1 MGKVMGENGMSH
13 ADLVIR
19 SARIVDGTGA
29 AARQGDVAISNGRIV
44 AVGRFDGTAT
54 RTLDADGRILA
65 PGFIDIHTHFDP
77 QLCWDGLATPSLEH
91 GVTTVIIG
99 NCSLSLAP
107 VRADGTAKI
116 INMFQVIE
124 DIKKRTFDAAVPFSW
139 ESFGEYLDFIRPGLG
154 INVAA
159 LIGHSALRYYVMGA
173 ASQERAATAGE
184 IDTMCRLV
192 EEAMAAGAAGIS
204 SSYVDIDENMKPV
217 PSRFAE
223 IDEKIAL
230 AKAMASSGR
239 GVWQVVPYFPDIKV
253 ELDNIRELG
262 DISLAAGIPCSLQPV
277 LSSPTSPLA
286 AEIMAALEA
295 EHARGA
301 RVYGQIMPRCFDLNM
316 RLSET
321 SMLLYA
327 LPSWKAIMDLPAHE
341 RRARFQ
347 DPQARQGLVAEMK
360 QAAGMSGAL
369 PFLIV
374 GAVTHPDNR
383 AYQGR
388 SLAEIAQTEG
398 RELGDVILDLSLRD
412 DLQTEF
418 KLVNVLNADKASVAQ
433 LIGHP
438 LLHFGASDAGAHI
451 TQFCGT
457 GDTTHML
464 EHFVRDTGRLTLEQA
479 VHRMTGELAR
489 DWGIKDR
496 GTIATGQAADLV
508 LFDLDT
514 LHCGAE
520 EFVDDFPGEA
530 RRYVRRA
537 TGYAAV
543 LVNGEIVL
551 DNGVYTDARP
561 GQIV

>member
-1 MGKVMGENGMSH
+1 
-13 ADLVIR
+13 
-19 SARIVDGTGA
+19 
-29 AARQGDVAISNGRIV
+29 
-44 AVGRFDGTAT
+44 
-54 RTLDADGRILA
+54 
-65 PGFIDIHTHFDP
+65 
-77 QLCWDGLATPSLEH
+77 
-91 GVTTVIIG
+91 
-99 NCSLSLAP
+99 
-107 VRADGTAKI
+107 
-116 INMFQVIE
+116 
-124 DIKKRTFDAAVPFSW
+124 
-139 ESFGEYLDFIRPGLG
+139 
-154 INVAA
+154 
-159 LIGHSALRYYVMGA
+159 
-173 ASQERAATAGE
+173 
-184 IDTMCRLV
+184 
-192 EEAMAAGAAGIS
+192 
-204 SSYVDIDENMKPV
+204 
-217 PSRFAE
+217 
-223 IDEKIAL
+223 
-230 AKAMASSGR
+230 
-239 GVWQVVPYFPDIKV
+239 
-253 ELDNIRELG
+253 
-262 DISLAAGIPCSLQPV
+262 
-277 LSSPTSPLA
+277 
-286 AEIMAALEA
+286 
-295 EHARGA
+295 
-301 RVYGQIMPRCFDLNM
+301 
-316 RLSET
+316 
-321 SMLLYA
+321 
-327 LPSWKAIMDLPAHE
+327 
-341 RRARFQ
+341 
-347 DPQARQGLVAEMK
+347 
-360 QAAGMSGAL
+360 
-369 PFLIV
+369 
-374 GAVTHPDNR
+374 VTHPDNR